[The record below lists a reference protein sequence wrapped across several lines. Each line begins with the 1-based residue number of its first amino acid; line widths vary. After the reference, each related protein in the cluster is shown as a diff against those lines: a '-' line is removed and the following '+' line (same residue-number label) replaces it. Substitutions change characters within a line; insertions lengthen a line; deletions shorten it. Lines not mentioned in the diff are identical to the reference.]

1 MKRILSFFLTLVL
14 TAALLCPAALAVNET
29 AAKDRDWVYITL
41 DPGHGGDGAGGNDSG
56 AVNEK
61 YGYQEADLVLKI
73 GLYLKEELETY
84 RNVHVDMTRSD
95 RYGTSATAPLS
106 KVENR
111 VLYAAEQ
118 CSDLLVS
125 LHLNSAGSN
134 QSVHGGL
141 ILASNGNYD
150 PDCAKVIDAVGTN
163 ILAQLSRL
171 GIDTS
176 RGLVKEGSHDGTRY
190 PNGKLADYYGI
201 VRYGQLRHIPA
212 MIVEHCF
219 VSSNSDC
226 EQFLSSDAKLRA
238 IAQADAR
245 GIAAY
250 YGLEKKDPGEVDV
263 EPLFRD
269 CRSHWAK
276 DYINRAADA
285 GWVNGV
291 GGGLFQPDGTLT
303 RAMFV
308 TMLAGLAGVDEADY
322 PGSRFSDVAASAWYA
337 PGVSWAASEGIV
349 SGVGDGKFEPN
360 RNITRQEMAV
370 IMAGYLAWKGIDTTP
385 GTEASAYNIADLDD
399 IAPWALESVCFCY
412 EKGLLTGRGTSFA
425 PLANA
430 TRAEACVVL
439 CGLHDFLTAS
449 GG

>member
-29 AAKDRDWVYITL
+29 AGKDRDWVYITL

-171 GIDTS
+171 GIDT
-176 RGLVKEGSHDGTRY
+176 KY
-190 PNGKLADYYGI
+190 PQHL
-201 VRYGQLRHIPA
+201 Q
-212 MIVEHCF
+212 
-219 VSSNSDC
+219 
-226 EQFLSSDAKLRA
+226 
-238 IAQADAR
+238 AQ
-245 GIAAY
+245 
-250 YGLEKKDPGEVDV
+250 
-263 EPLFRD
+263 
-269 CRSHWAK
+269 
-276 DYINRAADA
+276 
-285 GWVNGV
+285 
-291 GGGLFQPDGTLT
+291 
-303 RAMFV
+303 
-308 TMLAGLAGVDEADY
+308 
-322 PGSRFSDVAASAWYA
+322 
-337 PGVSWAASEGIV
+337 
-349 SGVGDGKFEPN
+349 
-360 RNITRQEMAV
+360 
-370 IMAGYLAWKGIDTTP
+370 
-385 GTEASAYNIADLDD
+385 
-399 IAPWALESVCFCY
+399 
-412 EKGLLTGRGTSFA
+412 
-425 PLANA
+425 
-430 TRAEACVVL
+430 
-439 CGLHDFLTAS
+439 
-449 GG
+449 